1 MVHLEVMVGQVGHEV
16 QPCLV
21 VAAPVVTVRQGL
33 EVVTH
38 PQAPASLPR
47 VASPPEAPEVHQE
60 AHAAGPSEVHEG
72 DHWDHPEDRGAV
84 AQARQAA
91 QRADPRRHLAAACLE
106 WLQEAVGHVVVRHVA
121 WTLRAVHVA
130 VLLVASVV
138 HQVVWHQRAW
148 VHPAVHQV
156 V

>member
-84 AQARQAA
+84 AQARRAA
-91 QRADPRRHLAAACLE
+91 QRAAPRRHLAAACLE
-106 WLQEAVGHVVVRHVA
+106 WLQEAVGHVA

-130 VLLVASVV
+130 VPLVASVV